1 MKKCL
6 KCGQTYTDETL
17 NFCLNDGEMLV
28 KAGGW
33 EPPPTQYADDSP
45 PTILMDQPRVTNP
58 VDWASSGPPQWQGQ
72 GQGQLTRPQQYGV
85 ASYGESRDQTLPTVS
100 LVLGIISCLLV
111 CCAGGIYLGLPA
123 SIVGFLA
130 LRNIESR
137 PDKYTG
143 RGMAIGGMVLVI
155 ITFLASLL
163 FLIFGQLS

>member
-6 KCGQTYTDETL
+6 RCGQAYTDDTL
-17 NFCLNDGEMLV
+17 NFCLNDGELLV
-28 KAGGW
+28 QATGYD
-33 EPPPTQYADDSP
+33 PSPTRYADDSP

-58 VDWASSGPPQWQGQ
+58 IDWAHSGPPQWPAQSQ
-72 GQGQLTRPQQYGV
+72 VAPTQQYPLAGYGV
-85 ASYGESRDQTLPTVS
+85 SRDQALPTVS
-100 LVLGIISCLLV
+100 LVLGIISGLLV

-123 SIVGFLA
+123 AIVGYLA
-130 LRNIESR
+130 IRNIDSR

-143 RGMAIGGMVLVI
+143 RGMAIGGMVLGI